1 MDLMTS
7 QEVNTTFNDVKGCD
21 EVKDRNLGLFERDSD
36 LDLEKTLKNP
46 QFLVVNK
53 MFGS

>member
-21 EVKDRNLGLFERDSD
+21 EVKDRNLGLFDIGPGPWKN
-36 LDLEKTLKNP
+36 LEKTAIFGRKL
-46 QFLVVNK
+46 K